1 MSIINPNY
9 INWEKFMDRRRLYA
23 EFMPSDFVE
32 QNREFHDLITNAGF
46 FYAPAAVRHHGN
58 YTGGLFDHSF
68 AVAEAL
74 VSYTEKLGLKW
85 ERPWSPYIVGMF
97 HDMCKLESYVF
108 SPEDGCWTYADDP
121 GVIPGHGEKSVIMLQ
136 QHIKLTEEEV
146 ACIRWHM
153 GAFEGKEMWSGYSGA
168 CKKFPNVLYTHT
180 ADMYAS
186 QVLGI

>member
-1 MSIINPNY
+1 MKLDTTKAGIEIM
-9 INWEKFMDRRRLYA
+9 KA
-23 EFMPSDFVE
+23 EIMRFHQFMPKDFVSQNPEFIDWLE
-32 QNREFHDLITNAGF
+32 QVGF
-46 FYAPAAVRHHGN
+46 FNAPAAIMHHGN

-68 AVAEAL
+68 AVAQTL
-74 VSYTEKLGLKW
+74 VDYTKELNLAW
-85 ERPWSPYIVGMF
+85 DRPWSPYIVGMF
-97 HDMCKLESYVF
+97 HDLCKLESY
-108 SPEDGCWTYADDP
+108 SYNPETLEWSYAVDK

-153 GAFEGKEMWSGYSGA
+153 GAFEGKEIWSDFSNA
-168 CKKFPNVLYTHT
+168 CNKVSNVLYTHT

>member
-1 MSIINPNY
+1 MSIAIDKNNS
-9 INWEKFMDRRRLYA
+9 KGDRVKIFH
-23 EFMPSDFVE
+23 EFMPKDFILA
-32 QNREFHDLITNAGF
+32 NSEFVGWLEESGF
-46 FYAPAAVRHHGN
+46 FTAPAAVKHHGN

-68 AVAEAL
+68 EVARTLAKYTKQLSL
-74 VSYTEKLGLKW
+74 VWNRS
-85 ERPWSPYIVGMF
+85 WSPYIIGMF
-97 HDMCKLESYVF
+97 HDLCKLESYVF

-136 QHIKLTEEEV
+136 QHIKLTEEEI

-153 GAFEGKEMWSGYSGA
+153 GAFEGKEMWPGYSGA